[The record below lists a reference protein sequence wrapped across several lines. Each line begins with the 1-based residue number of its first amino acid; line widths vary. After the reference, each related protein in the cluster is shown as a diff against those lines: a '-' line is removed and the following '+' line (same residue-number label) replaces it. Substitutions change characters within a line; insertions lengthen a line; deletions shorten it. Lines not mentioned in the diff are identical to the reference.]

1 MKILVVGG
9 AGNLGR
15 GLVRALDLQSH
26 QSLVWDKDKDIHNLT
41 PNVLTKYPID
51 LIVNLSVIA
60 DLKKKEIRINDL
72 DYLVN
77 VIGLYHLVNLSEET
91 GIPLIQIS
99 TREVIGVRD
108 FRVVDK
114 MQSSAVELREVS
126 ESEPCFPLHSY
137 GKTKLIGEFLMQG
150 CMLGSV
156 IRLNTCYTD
165 EVRNGGGLIANLV
178 RRSRQDSQVT
188 LDNDGLALR
197 DPLHIADLTS
207 LILAIYDKQAF
218 GEIFHA
224 SGGAINILSVR
235 EICTLAN
242 ADVKI
247 NSGLTNNDYG
257 FVMDIGK
264 AQSLG
269 WNPKTNFRTWIT
281 QN

>member
-1 MKILVVGG
+1 
-9 AGNLGR
+9 
-15 GLVRALDLQSH
+15 
-26 QSLVWDKDKDIHNLT
+26 
-41 PNVLTKYPID
+41 
-51 LIVNLSVIA
+51 
-60 DLKKKEIRINDL
+60 
-72 DYLVN
+72 
-77 VIGLYHLVNLSEET
+77 VIGLSHLVNLSEET

-108 FRVVDK
+108 FRVDDK
-114 MQSSAVELREVS
+114 MKGSAVALREVS

-150 CMLGSV
+150 CMHGSV

-165 EVRNGGGLIANLV
+165 EVQNGGGLVANLV

-197 DPLHIADLTS
+197 DPLHIADLTT
-207 LILAIYDKQAF
+207 LILSIYDKRGF

-224 SGGAINILSVR
+224 GGGGMNIISLR

-242 ADVKI
+242 VDVQI
-247 NSGLTNNDYG
+247 NSGSTNNDYG
-257 FVMDIGK
+257 FVMDIRK
-264 AQSLG
+264 AQGLG
-269 WNPKTNFRTWIT
+269 WHPKTNFRTWIT